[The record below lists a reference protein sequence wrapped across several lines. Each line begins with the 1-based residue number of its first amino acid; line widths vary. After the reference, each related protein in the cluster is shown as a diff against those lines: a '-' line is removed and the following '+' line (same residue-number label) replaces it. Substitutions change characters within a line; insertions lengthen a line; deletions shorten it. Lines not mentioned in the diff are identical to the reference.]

1 MGVAATRVV
10 QACGPENARATTLIL
25 GISKSQKTCRFS
37 QVAGDCSVLNILRR
51 KPDGMAS
58 NFLKNVLL
66 MKIKMQR
73 FSDYSACICRNL
85 VRAEMKQF
93 DSFRTSIR
101 LRFFQEAVYTQAQLS
116 SFTAQSTL
124 IKAHGAKSTH
134 CAIQLIREKHDV
146 NIAPGFRFLLISI
159 SVPATAPLQRILAI
173 IDTASCVRP
182 ILVTTHGKPRAAGS
196 MQDGSDPPCNTSRR
210 QQLI

>member
-25 GISKSQKTCRFS
+25 TISKSQKTCRFS

-51 KPDGMAS
+51 KLDGVRG

-66 MKIKMQR
+66 MKIKTER
-73 FSDYSACICRNL
+73 FSDNSHCICRNL

-116 SFTAQSTL
+116 SFTAQATL
-124 IKAHGAKSTH
+124 IKAHGAKSTR

-159 SVPATAPLQRILAI
+159 SVPATAPPKRILAI
-173 IDTASCVRP
+173 IGQGTASPPSPDSRND
-182 ILVTTHGKPRAAGS
+182 PR
-196 MQDGSDPPCNTSRR
+196 
-210 QQLI
+210 